1 MNMSIRACLLCEW
14 AEILCVCGRTRA
26 WGGGGGGFVHQRA
39 VDVVCL
45 VHNPFLIFTHNL
57 LFPMTH
63 ELGLMATLL
72 VLDLCLGLLRSQLG
86 GGRCSRRGG
95 CAAQWAAV
103 VRERWWCCWRAKMKA
118 TVIGTSILWLICG
131 ANLFGWAKKWK
142 DFFFTIT
149 PRCFDLYWI
158 NVG

>member
-1 MNMSIRACLLCEW
+1 MNMSIRASLLCEW
-14 AEILCVCGRTRA
+14 AEILCVCVGA
-26 WGGGGGGFVHQRA
+26 HAPGGGVA
-39 VDVVCL
+39 LSIIDVVCL

-72 VLDLCLGLLRSQLG
+72 VLDLCLGLLRAQLG

-118 TVIGTSILWLICG
+118 TVIGTSIL
-131 ANLFGWAKKWK
+131 
-142 DFFFTIT
+142 
-149 PRCFDLYWI
+149 
-158 NVG
+158 